1 MQTAEELEALQ
12 LALRQARL
20 NEARYRLLLEHSSEV
35 SWMADCA
42 SGRLTYLSPA
52 AERQFGY
59 RLETVQPLATALLA
73 DLPAR
78 LARLAAGDASRM
90 HVLRQ
95 CEQPHADGRLLPVEI
110 ESTVV
115 LGDDGRPATLVGV
128 VRDLSARRELAEQQ
142 KKFASMVSHEFR
154 TPLATIDGAIQRLE
168 MTGGHHDEA
177 TRKRYRKIQTAVDRL
192 LAMLDDYLSPER
204 LASIGRVR
212 QPNELSPQ
220 TLLETAAA
228 QARPQRAAIHVHCSG
243 LPQWIRCDPDGLRL
257 AVEVLLDN
265 AIKYTKPDTA
275 IELIGKKAME
285 GGIELL
291 VRDHGAG
298 IPEAEL
304 AHVFDKSFRG
314 SNAAGIP
321 GSGLGLYMAKA
332 VVDVQGGTVSI
343 RNVSESGAECRIWL
357 PAPAAAG
364 KSLAQ
369 GLGSS
374 DNSPTQVHSAA
385 GQN

>member
-1 MQTAEELEALQ
+1 MQTAQELDT
-12 LALRQARL
+12 ALREARL
-20 NEARYRLLLEHSSEV
+20 NEARYRLLLDHSSEV

-42 SGRLTYLSPA
+42 SGQLVYLSPA

-59 RLETVQPLATALLA
+59 RLDTVQPLAARLLA

-78 LARLAAGDASRM
+78 LARLAAGDLSRM
-90 HVLRQ
+90 RVLRQ
-95 CEQPHADGRLLPVEI
+95 SEQPHADGHLVPVEI

-128 VRDLSARRELAEQQ
+128 VRDLSAQRALAEQQ

-154 TPLATIDGAIQRLE
+154 SPLATIDGAIQRLE
-168 MTGGHHDEA
+168 MTGSHHDEA

-192 LAMLDDYLSPER
+192 LAMVDDYLSPER
-204 LASIGRVR
+204 LASIGRAR

-220 TLLETAAA
+220 ALLEMAAA
-228 QARPQRAAIHVHCSG
+228 QARTRRAAITVHCSG

-257 AVEVLLDN
+257 AIEVLLDN

-275 IELIGKKAME
+275 IELIGKKAMD

-291 VRDHGAG
+291 VRDHGDG
-298 IPEAEL
+298 IAAADL
-304 AHVFDKSFRG
+304 ARVCDKSFRG
-314 SNAAGIP
+314 ANAVGIP
-321 GSGLGLYMAKA
+321 GSGLGLYMARA
-332 VVDVQGGTVSI
+332 VVDVHGGTLEVK
-343 RNVSESGAECRIWL
+343 NLPESGVECRIWL

-369 GLGSS
+369 ALGSS
-374 DNSPTQVHSAA
+374 DNSPTQVHSAT

>member
-1 MQTAEELEALQ
+1 MQTAQELDT
-12 LALRQARL
+12 ALREARL

-59 RLETVQPLATALLA
+59 RLDTVQPLAAALLA

-78 LARLAAGDASRM
+78 LARLAAGDLSRM
-90 HVLRQ
+90 RVVRQ
-95 CEQPHADGRLLPVEI
+95 SEQPHADGHPVPVEI

-115 LGDDGRPATLVGV
+115 LDAEGRPATLVGV
-128 VRDLSARRELAEQQ
+128 VRDLSGQRALAEQQ

-154 TPLATIDGAIQRLE
+154 SPLATIDGAIQRLE
-168 MTGGHHDEA
+168 MTGAHHDEA

-192 LAMLDDYLSPER
+192 LAMVDDYLSPER
-204 LASIGRVR
+204 LASIGRAR
-212 QPNELSPQ
+212 QPNEISPQ
-220 TLLETAAA
+220 ALLETATA
-228 QARPQRAAIHVHCSG
+228 QARARRAAITVRCDG
-243 LPQWIRCDPDGLRL
+243 LPQWIRCEPDGLRL
-257 AVEVLLDN
+257 ALEVLLDN

-285 GGIELL
+285 GGIEFL
-291 VRDHGAG
+291 VRDRGEG
-298 IPEAEL
+298 IPEADL
-304 AHVFDKSFRG
+304 ARVCDKGYRG
-314 SNAAGIP
+314 ANAAGTA
-321 GSGLGLYMAKA
+321 GSGLGLYMARA
-332 VVDVQGGTVSI
+332 VVDVHGGTLEI
-343 RNVSESGAECRIWL
+343 QNLPESGVECRIWL

-369 GLGSS
+369 ALGSS
-374 DNSPTQVHSAA
+374 DNSPMQVHSAA
-385 GQN
+385 GRN

>member
-1 MQTAEELEALQ
+1 MPTAQELDT
-12 LALRQARL
+12 ALREARL

-59 RLETVQPLATALLA
+59 RLDTAQPLATALLA

-78 LARLAAGDASRM
+78 LARLAAGDLSRM
-90 HVLRQ
+90 RVLRQ
-95 CEQPHADGRLLPVEI
+95 FEQPHADGHPVPVEI

-115 LGDDGRPATLVGV
+115 LGDDGRPAALVGV
-128 VRDLSARRELAEQQ
+128 VRDLSGQRALAEQQ

-154 TPLATIDGAIQRLE
+154 SPLATIDGAIQRLE
-168 MTGGHHDEA
+168 MTGAHHDEA
-177 TRKRYRKIQTAVDRL
+177 TRKRYAKIQSAVDRL
-192 LAMLDDYLSPER
+192 LAMVDDYLSPER
-204 LASIGRVR
+204 LASIGRAR

-220 TLLETAAA
+220 ALLETAAA
-228 QARPQRAAIHVHCSG
+228 QARARRAGISVRCTG
-243 LPQWIRCDPDGLRL
+243 LPQWIRCEPDGLRL
-257 AVEVLLDN
+257 ALEVLLDN

-291 VRDHGAG
+291 VRDRGDG
-298 IPEAEL
+298 IPQADL
-304 AHVFDKSFRG
+304 ARVCDKAYRG
-314 SNAAGIP
+314 ANAAGIP
-321 GSGLGLYMAKA
+321 GSGLGLYMARA
-332 VVDVQGGTVSI
+332 VVDVHGGTLEV
-343 RNVSESGAECRIWL
+343 RNLPESGVECRIWL

-369 GLGSS
+369 ALGSS
-374 DNSPTQVHSAA
+374 DNSPTQVHSAT

>member
-1 MQTAEELEALQ
+1 MQTAQELDT
-12 LALRQARL
+12 ALREARL

-35 SWMADCA
+35 SWIADCA

-59 RLETVQPLATALLA
+59 RLDTVQPLAAALLA

-78 LARLAAGDASRM
+78 LARLAAGDLSRM
-90 HVLRQ
+90 RVVRQ
-95 CEQPHADGRLLPVEI
+95 SEQPHADGHRVPVEI

-115 LGDDGRPATLVGV
+115 LGDDGRPASLVGV
-128 VRDLSARRELAEQQ
+128 VRDLSAQRALAEQQ

-154 TPLATIDGAIQRLE
+154 SPLATIDGAIQRLE
-168 MTGGHHDEA
+168 MTGAHHDEA
-177 TRKRYRKIQTAVDRL
+177 TRKRYTKIQAAVDRL
-192 LAMLDDYLSPER
+192 LAMVDDYLSPER
-204 LASIGRVR
+204 LASIGRAR
-212 QPNELSPQ
+212 QPNEISPQ
-220 TLLETAAA
+220 ALLETAAT
-228 QARPQRAAIHVHCSG
+228 QARSRRAAITVRCEG
-243 LPQWIRCDPDGLRL
+243 LPQWIRCEPDGLRL
-257 AVEVLLDN
+257 AIEVLLDN

-291 VRDHGAG
+291 VRDRGDG
-298 IPEAEL
+298 IPEADL
-304 AHVFDKSFRG
+304 ARVCDKGYRG
-314 SNAAGIP
+314 ANAAASA
-321 GSGLGLYMAKA
+321 GSGLGLYMARA
-332 VVDVQGGTVSI
+332 VLDVHGGTLDI
-343 RNVSESGAECRIWL
+343 KNLPESGVECRIWL

-369 GLGSS
+369 ALGSS
-374 DNSPTQVHSAA
+374 DNSPTQVHSAT